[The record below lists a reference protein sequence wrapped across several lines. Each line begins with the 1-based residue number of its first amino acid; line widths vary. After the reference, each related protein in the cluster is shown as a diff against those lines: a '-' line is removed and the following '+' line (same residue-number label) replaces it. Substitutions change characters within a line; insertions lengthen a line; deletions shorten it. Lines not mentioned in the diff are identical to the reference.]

1 MSLLKPI
8 SPLGPTLQPT
18 RQLFHHLLKLKL
30 QLLSSPHPTS
40 NLTEKFS
47 RSVRFLSTPCQRI
60 HPLSTP
66 TPALSSINPQFQSPH
81 TAIPA
86 EIQVFF
92 KTSSKRSQLLQQ
104 NNSFATDLV
113 PISIR
118 FFALVDVWSLE
129 LCGTPEDIKEQCH
142 DTNCFPNKLV
152 DGENQRC

>member
-66 TPALSSINPQFQSPH
+66 TLRCPPLTHNFKVLIQLSLLRS
-81 TAIPA
+81 
-86 EIQVFF
+86 
-92 KTSSKRSQLLQQ
+92 KCSSKPAQR
-104 NNSFATDLV
+104 DLNCCSRMTV
-113 PISIR
+113 SPPIWYQFPSD
-118 FFALVDVWSLE
+118 FSPSLMF
-129 LCGTPEDIKEQCH
+129 G
-142 DTNCFPNKLV
+142 V
-152 DGENQRC
+152 